1 MATKAGPP
9 AAALKKFRESFAKSF
24 GADTL
29 KTYGADFHYDVI
41 PTGSI
46 ALDYALGCGGW
57 IKGRIFELWGPE
69 QLGKSTELMIS
80 MAEAQRLTP
89 DKMQG
94 WIDVEKTWDPNWA
107 ELHGVNLDRVLVAQP
122 DNAEDVADIAKEM
135 VTSGLIDMLTLDSIG
150 AMISRAEK
158 EKDAGEATV
167 AIVAKIVTRMT
178 KLMAAEAPKYGV
190 AVGVI
195 NQVRANISA
204 GKNPRASQ
212 ITRPGGFGLGHVTT
226 HRCKVRRG
234 KETYVIGTKS
244 DDYNHQV
251 QVGQQVAFEVEKNKV
266 APPKRTA
273 MMTFFNQATTKY
285 GAVGIDK
292 AFDAFSMG
300 IQLDVIKSRAGGY
313 YTMPDGFEIRSKEAV
328 LEHLR
333 ADQKARDQVR
343 TGVLAAVAHEVV
355 EHPME
360 EG

>member
-9 AAALKKFRESFAKSF
+9 AAALKKFREKFGKSF
-24 GADTL
+24 GEDTL
-29 KTYGADFHYDVI
+29 KTFGPDFKYDVI

-69 QLGKSTELMIS
+69 QLGKSTEMLVSI
-80 MAEAQRLTP
+80 AEAQRLSP

-94 WIDVEKTWDPNWA
+94 WIDVEKTWDPRWA
-107 ELHGVNLDRVLVAQP
+107 ELHGVDLDRVLLAQP
-122 DNAEDVADIAKEM
+122 DSAEDVADMAKEM

-178 KLMAAEAPKYGV
+178 KLMAAEAPRYGV

-204 GKNPRASQ
+204 SGPRASQ

-234 KETYVIGTKS
+234 ADTYRIGKKG
-244 DDYNHQV
+244 DGYNYEV

-273 MMTFFNQATTKY
+273 MMTFFNQATKEY
-285 GAVGIDK
+285 GPVGIDK
-292 AFDAFSMG
+292 AYDAYSMG
-300 IQLDVIKSRAGGY
+300 IQLDVITSRAGGY
-313 YTMPDGFEIRSKEAV
+313 YTLPDGFEIRSKEAV
-328 LEHLR
+328 LQHLR
-333 ADQKARDQVR
+333 ANPEARDQVR
-343 TGVLAAVAHEVV
+343 KGVLATVAGEVV